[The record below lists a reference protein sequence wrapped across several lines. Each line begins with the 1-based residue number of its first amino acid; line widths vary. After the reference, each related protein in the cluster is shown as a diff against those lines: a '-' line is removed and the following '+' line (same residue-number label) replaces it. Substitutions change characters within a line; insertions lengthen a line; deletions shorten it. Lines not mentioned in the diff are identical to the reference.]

1 MISLRTGQFNLH
13 REGVAKLLA
22 MAGQCLCDG
31 TCLTITAEIRLF
43 TNAVAPGCEDT
54 AGDYTEATFSGYAPV
69 VVDSGDAGC
78 TDILEIGVDTEG
90 IGQVVVDQQTW
101 TEGSPATITETIIG
115 AYVVLIDGG
124 DEFLWMSFLFDDPA
138 PMESAGD
145 ILKVAGFGL
154 LDCQMVP
161 VA

>member
-1 MISLRTGQFNLH
+1 KM
-13 REGVAKLLA
+13 EGWGGAV
-22 MAGQCLCDG
+22 LCHG
-31 TCLTITAEIRLF
+31 TCPHIKAEIRLF

-54 AGDYTEATFSGYAPV
+54 AADYTEATFSGYSPV

-101 TEGSPATITETIIG
+101 TEGSPATITQTITG

-138 PMESAGD
+138 PMEAPGD
-145 ILKVAGFGL
+145 ILKVAGFGFV
-154 LDCQMVP
+154 DCQMVP